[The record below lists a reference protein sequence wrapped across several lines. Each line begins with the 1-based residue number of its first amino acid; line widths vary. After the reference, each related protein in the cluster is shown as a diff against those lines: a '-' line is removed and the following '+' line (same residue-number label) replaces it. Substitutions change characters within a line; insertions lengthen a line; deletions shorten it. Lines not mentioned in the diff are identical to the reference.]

1 MNDSELIKN
10 IVKTLELDMK
20 EEIKRDTEHLIRKVD
35 LLNKKAMIDKNLKL
49 ESYSKFLLSNLQLM
63 LDFILEFFLTD

>member
-1 MNDSELIKN
+1 
-10 IVKTLELDMK
+10 MK